1 MSRSLFSVVEEWNSY
16 AGMGDLELLLTLSYD
31 IKLPREAETR
41 LSTVVPTHIQP
52 SNTPHV
58 TVAI

>member
-1 MSRSLFSVVEEWNSY
+1 
-16 AGMGDLELLLTLSYD
+16 MGDLELLLTLPYD
-31 IKLPREAETR
+31 IKLPHEAKTP

-58 TVAI
+58 TVAIQKSLM

>member
-1 MSRSLFSVVEEWNSY
+1 
-16 AGMGDLELLLTLSYD
+16 MGDLELLLTLPYD
-31 IKLPREAETR
+31 IKLPHEAKTP

-52 SNTPHV
+52 ANTPHV